1 MSLQAYQQTATR
13 VESPRELEYRLF
25 AQVTLALME
34 ASRADPNDMAVRID
48 ALDWN
53 RRVWTVLAD
62 DCANPGNKLP
72 APLRAS
78 IISLALWVGR
88 HTSAVIRRQEQFEPL
103 IEVNRLIM
111 QGLQPAPNAAP
122 NAAAA

>member
-34 ASRADPNDMAVRID
+34 AAKADPSDVAARVD
-48 ALDWN
+48 PLDWN
-53 RRVWTVLAD
+53 RRVWSVLAQ
-62 DCANPGNKLP
+62 DCASDGNQLP
-72 APLRAS
+72 KPLRAS

-88 HTSAVIRRQEQFEPL
+88 HTSAVIRRQEQIEPL

-111 QGLQPAPNAAP
+111 QGLAPTPNAQ
-122 NAAAA
+122 AAA

>member
-1 MSLQAYQQTATR
+1 MSLQAYQQAATR
-13 VESPRELEYRLF
+13 AESPRELEYRLF

-34 ASRADPNDMAVRID
+34 AAKLDRDDFVGRVD

-62 DCANPGNKLP
+62 ACASPDNRLP
-72 APLRAS
+72 DALRAS
-78 IISLALWVGR
+78 IISLALWVSR
-88 HTSAVIRRQEQFEPL
+88 HTSSVIRKEETIEPL

-111 QGLQPAPNAAP
+111 QGLSATP

>member
-1 MSLQAYQQTATR
+1 MSLQAYQQAATR
-13 VESPRELEYRLF
+13 AESPRETEYRLF

-34 ASRADPNDMAVRID
+34 AAKLDPGDFAARID

-53 RRVWTVLAD
+53 RRVWTVLGD
-62 DCANPGNKLP
+62 DCANPANQLP

-78 IISLALWVGR
+78 IISLAIWVGR
-88 HTSAVIRRQEQFEPL
+88 HTSAVIRRQEEIEPL

-111 QGLQPAPNAAP
+111 QGLRPTPDSEI
-122 NAAAA
+122 AAA

>member
-25 AQVTLALME
+25 AQMTLALME
-34 ASRADPNDMAVRID
+34 AAKVDPSDVATRMD

-62 DCANPGNKLP
+62 DCANPANQLP

-78 IISLALWVGR
+78 IISLALWVSR
-88 HTSAVIRRQEQFEPL
+88 HTSAVIRRQEHFEPL

-111 QGLQPAPNAAP
+111 QGLQPAPNAA
-122 NAAAA
+122 AA

>member
-1 MSLQAYQQTATR
+1 MSLQAYQQAATR
-13 VESPRELEYRLF
+13 AESPRETEYRLF
-25 AQVTLALME
+25 AQVTLALID
-34 ASRADPNDMAVRID
+34 AAKVDPDDFAGRID

-62 DCANPGNKLP
+62 ACASPDNRLP
-72 APLRAS
+72 DQLRAS
-78 IISLALWVGR
+78 IISLALWVSR
-88 HTSAVIRRQEQFEPL
+88 HTSAVIRRQEEIEPL

-111 QGLQPAPNAAP
+111 QGLNPAP

>member
-1 MSLQAYQQTATR
+1 MSLQAYRQASTQA
-13 VESPRELEYRLF
+13 ESPRETEYRLF

-34 ASRADPNDMAVRID
+34 AAKADPNDLGTRVD

-62 DCANPGNKLP
+62 DCANPDNGLP

-78 IISLALWVGR
+78 IISLAMWVSR
-88 HTSAVIRRQEQFEPL
+88 HTSAVIRRHEDFEPL
-103 IEVNRLIM
+103 IQVNRLIM
-111 QGLQPAPNAAP
+111 QGLAPGAVNATTV
-122 NAAAA
+122 AA

>member
-34 ASRADPNDMAVRID
+34 AAKADPSDMAVRVD

-53 RRVWTVLAD
+53 RRVWTVMAD
-62 DCANPGNKLP
+62 DCANPANQLP

-88 HTSAVIRRQEQFEPL
+88 HTSAVIRREEEFEPL

-111 QGLQPAPNAAP
+111 QGLSPATG
-122 NAAAA
+122 AAAA

>member
-1 MSLQAYQQTATR
+1 MSLQAYHQAATR
-13 VESPRELEYRLF
+13 AESPRQAEYRLF

-34 ASRADPNDMAVRID
+34 AAKADPGDVAARID

-53 RRVWTVLAD
+53 RRVWTVLGE
-62 DCANPGNKLP
+62 DCANPANGLP

-78 IISLALWVGR
+78 IISLSIWVGR
-88 HTSAVIRRQEQFEPL
+88 HTSAVVRRRENIEPL

-111 QGLQPAPNAAP
+111 QGLATAPARASS
-122 NAAAA
+122 AAA

>member
-1 MSLQAYQQTATR
+1 MRTRGWGMSLQAYQQTATR

-34 ASRADPNDMAVRID
+34 ASRADPNDLAVRID

-62 DCANPGNKLP
+62 DCASVGNQLP
-72 APLRAS
+72 KPLRAS
-78 IISLALWVGR
+78 IISLALWVSR
-88 HTSAVIRRQEQFEPL
+88 HTSAVIRRQEEFEPL

-111 QGLQPAPNAAP
+111 QG
-122 NAAAA
+122 

>member
-1 MSLQAYQQTATR
+1 MSLQAYQQAATR
-13 VESPRELEYRLF
+13 TESPRELEYRLF

-34 ASRADPNDMAVRID
+34 AAKADAAEFGPRLE

-62 DCANPGNKLP
+62 DCAGASNGLP

-78 IISLALWVGR
+78 IISLAMWVSR
-88 HTSAVIRRQEQFEPL
+88 HTSAVIRRQEEIEPL

-111 QGLQPAPNAAP
+111 QGLATTP

>member
-1 MSLQAYQQTATR
+1 MSLQAYQQAATR

-25 AQVTLALME
+25 AQVTLALIE
-34 ASRADPNDMAVRID
+34 AGKADPSELGKRID

-62 DCANPGNKLP
+62 ACASPDNRLP

-78 IISLALWVGR
+78 IISLAIWVSR
-88 HTSAVIRRQEQFEPL
+88 HTSLVIRKQDDFEPL

-111 QGLQPAPNAAP
+111 QGLAPNP

>member
-1 MSLQAYQQTATR
+1 MSLQAYHQAATR
-13 VESPRELEYRLF
+13 AESPRQTEYRLF

-34 ASRADPNDMAVRID
+34 AAKADPSDVAARID

-53 RRVWTVLAD
+53 RRVWTVLGE
-62 DCANPGNKLP
+62 DCANPANGLP

-78 IISLALWVGR
+78 IISLSIWVGR
-88 HTSAVIRRQEQFEPL
+88 HTSAVIRRREDIEPL

-111 QGLQPAPNAAP
+111 QGLATAPANASS
-122 NAAAA
+122 AAA

>member
-1 MSLQAYQQTATR
+1 MSLRAYQRAATQA
-13 VESPRELEYRLF
+13 ENPRETEYRLF

-34 ASRADPNDMAVRID
+34 AAKADPDDFAGRLD

-53 RRVWTVLAD
+53 RRVWTVLGD
-62 DCANPGNKLP
+62 DCANPANGLP

-78 IISLALWVGR
+78 IISLSIWVTR
-88 HTSAVIRRQEQFEPL
+88 HTSAVIRRQEHIEPL

-111 QGLQPAPNAAP
+111 QGLAPNP